1 MAAYVVGGIAYLKVN
16 GEQYLLRGDCMVSP
30 DTLERKEVIGQDGMH
45 GYTET
50 PHAASIKATLTDRA
64 GLSVTAFQNMRD
76 VTVTLEELNGKTY
89 VLRNAF
95 TTAART
101 INTAEGSFEVTW
113 VGMACEEMVS

>member
-16 GEQYLLRGDCMVSP
+16 GEQYLLRGDLMISP
-30 DTLERKEVIGQDGMH
+30 DRYERKEVIGQDGMH

-50 PHAASIKATLTDRA
+50 PHAPSIKATLTDRA
-64 GLSVTAFQNMRD
+64 GLSIAQFENMTD
-76 VTVTLEELNGKTY
+76 VTVTAEELNGKTY

-95 TTAART
+95 TTTARQ

-113 VGMACEEMVS
+113 VGMACEEMVE